1 MRVALRGAPTSALP
15 MPSGIVTVRINKRTG
30 CPATA
35 SDPPNEVMF
44 EIFEEGKV
52 PQCENQQDQVD
63 IFNQSGDDAGQESV
77 DPIF

>member
-1 MRVALRGAPTSALP
+1 MP
-15 MPSGIVTVRINKRTG
+15 MPEGIVTVRINKQTG

-35 SDPPNEVMF
+35 SDPSEDVMF

-52 PQCENQQDQVD
+52 PQCENQEDQVD
-63 IFNQSGDDAGQESV
+63 IFNQSGDDSGQESV